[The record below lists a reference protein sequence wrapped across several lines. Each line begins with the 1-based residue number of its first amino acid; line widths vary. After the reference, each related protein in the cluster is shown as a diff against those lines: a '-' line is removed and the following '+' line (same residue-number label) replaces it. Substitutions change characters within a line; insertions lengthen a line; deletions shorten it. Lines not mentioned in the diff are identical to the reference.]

1 MQTEGTL
8 ISLRRARLK
17 TEPNPARKFDYLVGL
32 THGLDDGTR
41 VEVRYVP
48 DKRVLTEGAFADYVT
63 AIGRDGAA
71 TIEAA
76 AATLLDDLN
85 NELVPRWIAVSVARG
100 GHRVLCEDRQPN
112 WDNPSLLD
120 RLGGL

>member
-17 TEPNPARKFDYLVGL
+17 TEPNPARKLDYLVGL
-32 THGLDDGTR
+32 AHGLDDGTR

-48 DKRVLTEGAFADYVT
+48 DKRVLTEGVFADYVT
-63 AIGRDGAA
+63 AISRDGAA
-71 TIEAA
+71 AIEAQ

-112 WDNPSLLD
+112 WDNPSLLA